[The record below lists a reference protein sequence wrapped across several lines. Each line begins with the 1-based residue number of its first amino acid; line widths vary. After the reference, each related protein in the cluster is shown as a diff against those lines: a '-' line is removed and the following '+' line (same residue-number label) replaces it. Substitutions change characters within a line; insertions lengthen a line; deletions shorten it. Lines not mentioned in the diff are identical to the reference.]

1 MLFLRARAKS
11 GRLVVDDPTD
21 LPEGA
26 EVRGIDEQL
35 RSLGC
40 EALVFRGRGPLWLG
54 FHADFRIHEAVKH
67 ALDPLK
73 RFPSLR

>member
-1 MLFLRARAKS
+1 MEITCDL
-11 GRLVVDDPTD
+11 TT

-26 EVRGIDEQL
+26 ELRGIDEQL
-35 RSLGC
+35 RNLGF
-40 EALVFRGRGPLWLG
+40 EALVFRGGGPLWLG
-54 FHADFRIHEAVKH
+54 VHADFRIHEAVKH